1 MGYACH
7 YIWRCYAI
15 LVRHSVILGM
25 LYILVLCYLLCNIGY
40 CGRFIDVV
48 FRKCFGFEFEFRAFG
63 LRNWERVLRKMFWFG
78 DLVFNA
84 LDMEDY
90 EDGIEM

>member
-1 MGYACH
+1 MGYACC

-40 CGRFIDVV
+40 CGRFIDVI
-48 FRKCFGFEFEFRAFG
+48 FRKCFGFEFEFSCIWFEEFG
-63 LRNWERVLRKMFWFG
+63 KSFKENVLGWG
-78 DLVFNA
+78 
-84 LDMEDY
+84 
-90 EDGIEM
+90 